1 VHHEPFGDRT
11 AMNGEAPDHL
21 EEEKTLDPAAENV
34 RRKMLRFMFINLG
47 ILFFALMAVM
57 VALVYKSFGPSPS
70 DTVTQAPPSSEMI
83 SGSILLPPSSQ
94 VVSQSLDGN
103 RITLHIRRNGG
114 GESILLYDLTERRV
128 IGNFEIGWQ
137 GQ

>member
-1 VHHEPFGDRT
+1 
-11 AMNGEAPDHL
+11 MNGEAPDHHL
-21 EEEKTLDPAAENV
+21 EEEKKLDPAAENV

-47 ILFFALMAVM
+47 ILFLALMAVM
-57 VALVYKSFGPSPS
+57 IALVYKSFGTSPR
-70 DTVTQAPPSSEMI
+70 DTAVQVPPSTEMI
-83 SGSILLPPSSQ
+83 SGSILLPPSSE

-103 RITLHIRRNGG
+103 RIAIHVRRDGG
-114 GESILLYDLTERRV
+114 GESILLYDLMERRV

>member
-1 VHHEPFGDRT
+1 
-11 AMNGEAPDHL
+11 MNGEIPDHL
-21 EEEKTLDPAAENV
+21 ETAKTLDPAAEKV

-47 ILFFALMAVM
+47 ILFLALMAVM
-57 VALVYKSFGPSPS
+57 IALVYKSFGPAPGSN
-70 DTVTQAPPSSEMI
+70 TTAKVPPSAEMI
-83 SGSILLPPSSQ
+83 AGSILLPPSSE
-94 VVSQSLDGN
+94 VISQSLDGN
-103 RITLHIRRNGG
+103 RMALHIRRNGG

>member
-1 VHHEPFGDRT
+1 
-11 AMNGEAPDHL
+11 MNGEAPDHL

-47 ILFFALMAVM
+47 ILFLALMAVM
-57 VALVYKSFGPSPS
+57 VALVYKSFGPAPKET
-70 DTVTQAPPSSEMI
+70 TVAQVPPSTEII
-83 SGSILLPPSSQ
+83 SGIILLPPSSE

-114 GESILLYDLTERRV
+114 GQAILLYDLSERRV
-128 IGNFEIGWQ
+128 IGTFEISWQ